1 MGALL
6 IIAGAVYF
14 AVLFMVVIP
23 LCFGVIVNTWRE
35 AMHREEDQL

>member
-23 LCFGVIVNTWRE
+23 LCFGVVFNTWRE
-35 AMHREEDQL
+35 VLRSEKE

>member
-23 LCFGVIVNTWRE
+23 LCFGVVFNTWRE
-35 AMHREEDQL
+35 AMRRDEE